1 MSLVSDAVTSVD
13 SKVDLVSNV
22 SLATQDPE
30 DEEQKFSPAA
40 LGAESS
46 PRIVELLRIVRALSQ
61 YPALEQDIQ
70 IARIE
75 ALLVQ
80 SGLPKREFPRS
91 QVRDEEEENEEE
103 EEELEGQELAVA
115 QFENDVEWLL
125 LGKAAVQI
133 YGLVMQTL
141 LDQIIPLSED
151 IWYWDDIVHSYRYSC
166 LYTVQSSP
174 LRMWAWTTDIY
185 QDSIYRTAVTASRKA
200 GLSAAWGEFYSI
212 RSIGDLRRR
221 VLSPVDVSRAEAR
234 RKRTDLL
241 RVKAT
246 TAAGLGMLM
255 AEGDHDKT
263 LGWRGVLER
272 SNITAARDLEM
283 SAFEDKVFET
293 VYEDPDLA
301 VKAFQFNT
309 KRKTSQIATRLLN
322 ILRESYPYHVSE
334 FSVLRE
340 ENGRPSRLVRY
351 WLPAVAL
358 LASSSTLLRIFVRRK
373 QDIATWIRELGA
385 TTRDFYLNWVVEPV
399 RKIIATIRHD
409 NNSEIA
415 LMSRDSLK
423 ADRESLERMVVDF
436 ALDRPDIAVGASTIS
451 ESQIADIRAKVGE
464 GDVTPI
470 LKAYERDL
478 RKPFV
483 GAIKGDLVRALL
495 VQIQKTKVDLEVAIS
510 GIDSLL
516 KSQELVFGFVGL
528 TPGVLVSLAVFRYLG
543 TILGGRK
550 ARRGVRAI
558 PREQKHLSY
567 QDHGLLVYEKEF
579 IEDLGDL
586 ANLKSVQAQ
595 IRTIELDGKRV
606 KLQIWDTAGQER
618 FRTITTAYYRGA
630 MGILLVYDVTDERS
644 FNNIRTWFANVEQHA
659 TEGVNKI
666 LIGNKCDWE
675 EKRAVSTE
683 QGQALADEL
692 GIPFLEVSAKTNKN
706 IEEAFFSLAAD
717 IKKRII
723 DTSKNEQNSAS
734 AVNVGDQG
742 GASAASKC
750 C

>member
-1 MSLVSDAVTSVD
+1 VTSVD

-46 PRIVELLRIVRALSQ
+46 PRIVELLRIVKALSQ

-91 QVRDEEEENEEE
+91 Q
-103 EEELEGQELAVA
+103 LAAA

-185 QDSIYRTAVTASRKA
+185 QDSIYRFRQGLSTNNAESQGQQDDEAVAQVRVGADVESSTAVAASRKA
-200 GLSAAWGEFYSI
+200 GLTAAWGEFYSI
-212 RSIGDLRRR
+212 VRQSIAERSIGDLRRR

-234 RKRTDLL
+234 RKRADLL

-255 AEGDHDKT
+255 AEGFNFNSPTASDHDKT

-272 SNITAARDLEM
+272 SVYLMDMLLQNITAARDLEM

-543 TILGGRK
+543 TILGGRVGLKRSQK
-550 ARRGVRAI
+550 ARRGVRVLRNIHRILAEAI

-567 QDHGLLVYEKEF
+567 QDHGLLVYEVHVLRNLARGMLPSDIEKEF

-595 IRTIELDGKRV
+595 VRTGDRIRWAYPELWK
-606 KLQIWDTAGQER
+606 
-618 FRTITTAYYRGA
+618 
-630 MGILLVYDVTDERS
+630 
-644 FNNIRTWFANVEQHA
+644 
-659 TEGVNKI
+659 
-666 LIGNKCDWE
+666 
-675 EKRAVSTE
+675 
-683 QGQALADEL
+683 
-692 GIPFLEVSAKTNKN
+692 
-706 IEEAFFSLAAD
+706 
-717 IKKRII
+717 
-723 DTSKNEQNSAS
+723 
-734 AVNVGDQG
+734 
-742 GASAASKC
+742 
-750 C
+750 